1 MLKFWN
7 PLRCL
12 FGFKKEMYVRSDIT
26 NTNQLWTM
34 AIQRDSLLARML
46 CKQPIKHFA
55 DAASQLSPIVDSTT
69 VVRKPVRRRRPLTSV
84 YDSTFPRGPEIVG
97 VAMAESFRL
106 LNLLDDEHLFS
117 LYNCTHIDEVESV
130 AFSISNPD
138 LCSAC
143 VEIDD
148 GLHFVP
154 KPQYI
159 IDQNAI
165 KEFFCLLM
173 RSQITNIL
181 SQYAELPYEAAVI
194 LDETDT
200 LSFRMV
206 KEGETRMKGDQLLLN
221 CTNYL
226 DGHFSS
232 LATLERFAFSH
243 GMAASVKV
251 AIWEAQLLEYAEPL
265 AKASKGLSVGRI
277 PLKRKN
283 VLMQTGTLLSL
294 RWGINS
300 QNDSSP
306 SNVVLNKDLLQ
317 KINSIRFS
325 IIAASMLT
333 AAAIPKTLIT
343 VDNSLYKIHNNNQNI
358 FYFSP
363 YIADIIGGEDLVE
376 EIKKGL
382 LKPLNLVKHSINLN
396 TNLIDSDF
404 YWEKQDLEP
413 YYRMALKHFAVSGRR
428 RMLNAQLDYCSE
440 ILKVVNDMQTHNR
453 EARLEWMI
461 IYLIVIEVF
470 FAVIDH
476 FGFGFGPAQKV
487 HIDNCDELVNGVN
500 EAMQKRQ

>member
-1 MLKFWN
+1 MLKRWSL
-7 PLRCL
+7 LRYL
-12 FGFKKEMYVRSDIT
+12 FASFEPNASYLRSHAINKK
-26 NTNQLWTM
+26 QLWTK
-34 AIQRDSLLARML
+34 AIQSNSLIARVL
-46 CKQPIKHFA
+46 CMQPIKHFA
-55 DAASQLSPIVDSTT
+55 DTTNPLPPTVDSTT

-84 YDSTFPRGPEIVG
+84 YDSTYPRGPEIIG

-106 LNLLDDEHLFS
+106 LDLLDDDHLFS
-117 LYNCTHIDEVESV
+117 LYNCTHIDE
-130 AFSISNPD
+130 
-138 LCSAC
+138 
-143 VEIDD
+143 EIDD

-165 KEFFCLLM
+165 KEFFLFADGVVVFWGINQIE
-173 RSQITNIL
+173 RSQIMDIL
-181 SQYAELPYEAAVI
+181 SQYTELPYEASVV
-194 LDETDT
+194 LEETDT

-206 KEGETRMKGDQLLLN
+206 KEGETRLKGEQLLLN
-221 CTNYL
+221 FANYL

-265 AKASKGLSVGRI
+265 AKASKGLSIGKI

-294 RWGINS
+294 R
-300 QNDSSP
+300 
-306 SNVVLNKDLLQ
+306 
-317 KINSIRFS
+317 
-325 IIAASMLT
+325 
-333 AAAIPKTLIT
+333 
-343 VDNSLYKIHNNNQNI
+343 
-358 FYFSP
+358 
-363 YIADIIGGEDLVE
+363 
-376 EIKKGL
+376 
-382 LKPLNLVKHSINLN
+382 HSINLN

-413 YYRMALKHFAVSGRR
+413 YYRMALKHFAVAGRR

-440 ILKVVNDMQTHNR
+440 ILKVVNGMQNHNC

-470 FAVIDH
+470 FAIIDH
-476 FGFGFGPAQKV
+476 FGFNLGPAQKV
-487 HIDNCDELVNGVN
+487 HIDNCEELVSSIN
-500 EAMQKRQ
+500 EALQKHR

>member
-117 LYNCTHIDEVESV
+117 LYNCTHIDE
-130 AFSISNPD
+130 
-138 LCSAC
+138 
-143 VEIDD
+143 EIDD

-165 KEFFCLLM
+165 KEFFLFADGVVVFWGVNHVE

-294 RWGINS
+294 R
-300 QNDSSP
+300 
-306 SNVVLNKDLLQ
+306 
-317 KINSIRFS
+317 
-325 IIAASMLT
+325 
-333 AAAIPKTLIT
+333 
-343 VDNSLYKIHNNNQNI
+343 
-358 FYFSP
+358 
-363 YIADIIGGEDLVE
+363 
-376 EIKKGL
+376 
-382 LKPLNLVKHSINLN
+382 HSINLN